1 MTKRDLFI
9 LALKLFGVFSI
20 ISGIFTTLPGN
31 ASIIL
36 TNFDL
41 ISIILIVG
49 ILVVYIGLFVLLI
62 LKAGYL
68 VDKLR
73 LPKGFDE
80 ERIDLGNLD
89 SPAIIKISLMIIGG
103 LLFINNIPIF
113 LSYLVYSFKAEQIG
127 ITSNNDYLF
136 KLGVSAINIII
147 GYLIFTNTGSLSKV
161 LNKEE

>member
-62 LKAGYL
+62 LKGGYL

-89 SPAIIKISLMIIGG
+89 SPAIIKVSLMIIGG
-103 LLFINNIPIF
+103 LLFINNIPTF

-127 ITSNNDYLF
+127 ITSNNDFLF

-147 GYLIFTNTGSLSKV
+147 GYLIFANSGSLSKV
-161 LNKEE
+161 LNKEK

>member
-41 ISIILIVG
+41 TSIILIVG
-49 ILVVYIGLFVLLI
+49 ILVVYISLFVLLI

-73 LPKGFDE
+73 LSKGFDE
-80 ERIDLGNLD
+80 E
-89 SPAIIKISLMIIGG
+89 S
-103 LLFINNIPIF
+103 
-113 LSYLVYSFKAEQIG
+113 V
-127 ITSNNDYLF
+127 
-136 KLGVSAINIII
+136 
-147 GYLIFTNTGSLSKV
+147 
-161 LNKEE
+161 